1 VQLKPQDQRGN
12 PVNAQ
17 ANGHNIAPA
26 VTAETGP
33 HTAVGGMQDF
43 WGLIAAYWR
52 SPQWRGAW
60 ALGLAVALLSWF
72 ISLIGVWIAMAAG
85 AFENAKATYQTPGNM
100 APLAAFESAAVMLTG
115 VVTLSVT
122 MIAFRHLLSQTLQR
136 RWRSWLNAQFTD
148 AALNEGGTLLKLQS
162 VPGLDSIDQ
171 RQQESLK
178 TMTGNAIGLAMGVL
192 SVVASTWEVS
202 RALWR
207 ISTPVRGLEVL
218 GEGASFALT
227 MGVIIPFALLVTWG
241 FTRIGAVM
249 RDVNKNFQEAE
260 GAFRSELNTMVRRA
274 GQITAQSGE
283 AVQKKVNRTLYV
295 EIDRVWHRSNILQ
308 AGFMG
313 LQGFYS
319 TLSFQVLAS
328 VLALPAYAQGE
339 IDFQTYVTTAA
350 LVGQLTT
357 GFSWLIDVTP
367 AIASLKADSE
377 RITEFAAAIEKVQD
391 TRAFYQATGV
401 HEFNY
406 HHHPAEDGI
415 LVLGLELMHEG
426 AAPEPFLRAM
436 GELQFPLGSWTALVG
451 SSGSGKT
458 SFLNA
463 LMDQQDYG
471 RADIYLPPGP
481 RPFYA
486 SQAVRTPDMTLKQL
500 VAGSADAADFKDAD
514 VAAVLVESGLD
525 SAPLLRCLNERN
537 FNGRPWERALSGG
550 QKKRLILAGL
560 LLHQPE
566 IAFLDEVTAG
576 LDPQAQSE
584 FYETLKRSTR
594 EMTVIS
600 SIHNRAMPYLPDGEP
615 VYDYVAEID
624 AGIIAVRPFHKGDAL
639 HLSAAA
645 EGIPSPRRDDRR
657 EVIHARRI

>member
-1 VQLKPQDQRGN
+1 M
-12 PVNAQ
+12 NAQ
-17 ANGHNIAPA
+17 ANGHSFAPA
-26 VTAETGP
+26 VSAETGP

-52 SPQWRGAW
+52 SPLWRRAW
-60 ALGLAVALLSWF
+60 ALGLAVAALSWF
-72 ISLIGVWIAMAAG
+72 ISLIGVWVAMAAG
-85 AFENAKATYQTPGNM
+85 SFENAKATYQTPGNM
-100 APLAAFESAAVMLTG
+100 SPFAVFQSAALVLTG
-115 VVTLSVT
+115 VVALSVT

-136 RWRSWLNAQFTD
+136 QWRSWLNAQFTEASLD
-148 AALNEGGTLLKLQS
+148 EGGTLLKLQS
-162 VPGLDSIDQ
+162 IPGLDSIDQ
-171 RQQESLK
+171 RQAESLK
-178 TMTGNAIGLAMGVL
+178 TMTGNAIGLAMGIL
-192 SVVASTWEVS
+192 SVIASTWEVS

-207 ISTPVRGLEVL
+207 ISTPVRGLEVF
-218 GEGASFALT
+218 GNGASFALT
-227 MGVIIPFALLVTWG
+227 LGGIVPFALLVTWG

-249 RDVNKNFQEAE
+249 RDVNKDFLEAE

-295 EIDRVWHRSNILQ
+295 EIDNVWHRSNILQ

-339 IDFQTYVTTAA
+339 IGFQTYVTTAA

-367 AIASLKADSE
+367 AIASLKADTE
-377 RITEFAAAIEKVQD
+377 RITEYAAAIEKVQD

-401 HEFNY
+401 HDFSY
-406 HHHPAEDGI
+406 HRHPVEDGI
-415 LVLGLELMHEG
+415 VVLGLELMHEG
-426 AAPEPFLRAM
+426 ATSEPFLRAE
-436 GELQFPLGSWTALVG
+436 GELYFPTGSWTALVG
-451 SSGSGKT
+451 SSGSGKS

-463 LMDQQDYG
+463 LMHQQDYG
-471 RADIYLPPGP
+471 RAEIYLPLGL

-486 SQAVRTPDMTLKQL
+486 SQAVRTPDTTLKQL

-514 VAAVLVESGLD
+514 VAAVLVEAGLD

-537 FNGRPWERALSGG
+537 FNGRQWERALSGG

-584 FYETLKRSTR
+584 FYETLKRTCK

-600 SIHNRAMPYLPDGEP
+600 SIHNRAMPYLPSGEP
-615 VYDYVAEID
+615 VYDYIAEID
-624 AGIIAVRPFHKGDAL
+624 NGVIAVRPYVEGAPL
-639 HLSAAA
+639 HLSGAA
-645 EGIPSPRRDDRR
+645 ESLPSPRRDDRR
-657 EVIHARRI
+657 EVIHARRN